1 MYILSSCKCRLTPKY
16 LCFIC
21 MTFKYNIHSGS
32 GEDIFWTEK
41 NRPQNIME
49 HIHTFHW
56 CKFYVFMELN

>member
-1 MYILSSCKCRLTPKY
+1 
-16 LCFIC
+16 